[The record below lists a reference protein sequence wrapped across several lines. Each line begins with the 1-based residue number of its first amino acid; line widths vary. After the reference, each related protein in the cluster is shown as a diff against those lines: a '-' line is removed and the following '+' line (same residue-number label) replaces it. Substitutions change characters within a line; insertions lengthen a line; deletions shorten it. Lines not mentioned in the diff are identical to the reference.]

1 MRYDIFLTETAV
13 GDLRR
18 LRASDRSEVRDAI
31 ERFLRNDAERTSR
44 SRIKRLQGLMQPMYR
59 LRIGDFRVYYD
70 VSGGAVE
77 ILAVVP
83 KSASA
88 EWLGEHG
95 ALE

>member
-1 MRYDIFLTETAV
+1 
-13 GDLRR
+13 
-18 LRASDRSEVRDAI
+18 
-31 ERFLRNDAERTSR
+31 
-44 SRIKRLQGLMQPMYR
+44 MYR

-70 VSGGAVE
+70 VSGEAVE
-77 ILAVVP
+77 ILAVIP